1 MDEECR
7 IWLPAPCVTHGHTSP
22 TGIYASPTEH
32 PLFLFSMKVRNNRP
46 GREKTMDDV
55 EGVLIRQQGLVGA
68 FQEKVGVRRM

>member
-1 MDEECR
+1 MPDLASSALR
-7 IWLPAPCVTHGHTSP
+7 DAWSYQSYRYLF
-22 TGIYASPTEH
+22 YASPTEH

>member
-1 MDEECR
+1 
-7 IWLPAPCVTHGHTSP
+7 
-22 TGIYASPTEH
+22 
-32 PLFLFSMKVRNNRP
+32 MKVRNNRP